1 MGLVIILALG
11 LYFLIAIGVVAGAV
25 SYAKKNGKSAK
36 RWGAGAALVMFLIP
50 FWDWLPTVAAH
61 KYYCETQAGFWVYK
75 TPEQWKQENPGVMET
90 LIDNSPQEYPSW
102 PEEDWRGKKVSSI
115 NQRFGLLYT
124 NHLSSSIESKLFPN
138 QWRWKT
144 ELLDKKTGDIL
155 ARNIDFSSGNGFI
168 GGEPELRFWLHNDY
182 CGVGIANRTKLSE
195 FIKQF
200 RGAQQ

>member
-75 TPEQWKQENPGVMET
+75 TPEQWKKENPGIAET
-90 LIDNSPQEYPSW
+90 LVSN
-102 PEEDWRGKKVSSI
+102 RGQVRDYLENGDSYTRTSHM
-115 NQRFGLLYT
+115 NQRFIYVGKRSKQLLFNRWRHEQEIIDSKT
-124 NHLSSSIESKLFPN
+124 NEIIA
-138 QWRWKT
+138 R
-144 ELLDKKTGDIL
+144 EL
-155 ARNIDFSSGNGFI
+155 DFSTSQQPLQAGWSGWK
-168 GGEPELRFWLHNDY
+168 FWLYKERCSAYMHRDS
-182 CGVGIANRTKLSE
+182 GDMSPIANQLEGKS
-195 FIKQF
+195 K
-200 RGAQQ
+200 